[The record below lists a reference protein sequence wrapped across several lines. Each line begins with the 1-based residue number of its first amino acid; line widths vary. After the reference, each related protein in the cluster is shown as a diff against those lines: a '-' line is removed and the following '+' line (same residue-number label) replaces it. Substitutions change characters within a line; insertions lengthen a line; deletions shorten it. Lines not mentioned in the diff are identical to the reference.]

1 MLKLSYIMGVYNG
14 AKTIMVPLNS
24 IYKQKMEESEFE
36 VIIVD
41 DCSTDDTVRVVQDFG
56 KSHSNLKLICQK
68 ENHRLGA
75 VRNVGVVNAQGKYL
89 QFIDADDEIGQD
101 ILPAIENALKLDA
114 DAQKNGCSVQNPD
127 GSWSYIGIRE
137 REYTNFCEEA
147 FFTDPEY
154 GGTPFYLW
162 KNEFI
167 KQHDRHFVEDL
178 KMEDTDW
185 VEYYLANAKKVTC
198 FNVETYRYVYSPNSI
213 TNSVN
218 ITSLTDMVLQSYR
231 RLKVADAY
239 STKLPIFTEKI
250 KEACIYCVNSLL
262 RYRNLTKFSNN
273 DYHVL
278 YSRIG
283 DDVRYDLA
291 QYPLSCFADMVLRHK
306 YTTLMLLWGTAW
318 VSRLGRMIVHKLR
331 KE

>member
-1 MLKLSYIMGVYNG
+1 MGVFNG

-24 IYKQKMEESEFE
+24 IYKLTMDESEFE

-75 VRNVGVVNAQGKYL
+75 VRNVGVANAKGKYL
-89 QFIDADDEIGQD
+89 QFIDADDEIGEGI
-101 ILPAIENALKLDA
+101 ILAIENALSLNA
-114 DAQKNGCSVQNPD
+114 DIQKNGCSVQNAN
-127 GSWSYIGIRE
+127 GSWSYIGVKE
-137 REYTNFCEEA
+137 DTFTNFCEEV

-154 GGTPFYLW
+154 GGVPYYLW

-167 KQHDRHFVEDL
+167 KRLNRHFVEDL

-185 VEYYLANAKKVTC
+185 VEYYLANADKVSC
-198 FNVETYRYVYSPNSI
+198 YNVETYKYVYSPNSI

-218 ITSLTDMVLQSYR
+218 ITSLTDMVLQCYR
-231 RLKVADAY
+231 RLKVAESY
-239 STKLPIFTEKI
+239 SSKLPIFTSKI
-250 KEACIYCVNSLL
+250 KNACFYRVNSLL
-262 RYRNLTKFSNN
+262 RYRNLTKFSCS
-273 DYHVL
+273 DYCLL

-283 DDVRYDLA
+283 KDVRFDLA
-291 QYPLSCFADMVLRHK
+291 NYHLSFFANIVLLHK
-306 YTTLMLLWGTAW
+306 IITLFILFSTAW
-318 VSRLGRMIVHKLR
+318 MSKVGRAIVHKYR
-331 KE
+331 ES

>member
-75 VRNVGVVNAQGKYL
+75 VRNVGVANAKGKYL

-162 KNEFI
+162 KNEFV
-167 KQHDRHFVEDL
+167 KRFNRHFVEDL

-185 VEYYLANAKKVTC
+185 VEFYLANAEKVTC
-198 FNVETYRYVYSPNSI
+198 FNVETYKYVYSPNSI
-213 TNSVN
+213 TNTAN
-218 ITSLTDMVLQSYR
+218 ITSLTDMVLQCYR
-231 RLKVADAY
+231 RLKVADSY
-239 STKLPIFTEKI
+239 SNKLPTFTSKI
-250 KEACIYCVNSLL
+250 KDACCYRVNSLL
-262 RYRNLTKFSNN
+262 RYRNLTKFRCS
-273 DYHVL
+273 DYNVL
-278 YSRIG
+278 YSRIRKE
-283 DDVRYDLA
+283 VRLDFEKYN
-291 QYPLSCFADMVLRHK
+291 LSFFANIVLVHK
-306 YTTLMLLWGTAW
+306 FTTLLILYSTAW
-318 VSRLGRMIVHKLR
+318 ISKIGRGIVHKFR
-331 KE
+331 KY